1 MDELEEKKQK
11 MIRAIKW
18 LHSLDFSQ
26 LTKEGLTHQGRT
38 AAISKLNMELTEVSS
53 ELAKLKKG
61 FVSF

>member
-1 MDELEEKKQK
+1 